1 MCSTVF
7 MLAAGIYWSG
17 FLKDMLCLPRPL
29 SPPLARISMS
39 GSAALEYGFPS
50 SHSTNAVSVTFY
62 AIYMLRQ
69 SDEYSPTVNIG
80 LQALF
85 YLYAVSIIVG
95 RLYCGMH
102 GFLDVLVGSTLGAL
116 ITVFQL
122 VFSDWID
129 SWIFSGT
136 YKDLIIATLVIF
148 VLVRIHPEPA
158 DDCPCFDDSV
168 AFSGV
173 VVGINIGA
181 WHYAQSGFA
190 INDIY
195 PSTVPF
201 ELSQIG
207 LPKAIVRTL
216 LGVVVIFVWRATA
229 KPTLFKI
236 LPPLFRLLERGRMN
250 LPRAFFL
257 NASSYTS
264 IPNMRDDD
272 NVIPPASQLPQ
283 MLKNL
288 AHPRKRSVSVGPQS
302 ASDAYETLAYRN
314 RRRRESVNSSDGT
327 VLEDL
332 EWSSTPPSQAVTPAV
347 EKAQPLLGAGILPT
361 PMASRIHLY
370 EQMMGTG
377 NIKGYDGK
385 MDTPPDNDTDLTG
398 EASLKSEE
406 ENEKREIFM
415 KLTKPRVRYDVEVVT
430 KLIIYSGNL
439 RRRFLVNKSNTLQVL
454 AGSRSDSIPSSSN
467 WSASVWAF
475 DPDLLLSLHYGF
487 PATLSPCYLTT
498 HPTGWSSWDVRM
510 KHLSYLYLSTRI
522 GWESSSPPSNL
533 EVQSCTNSTWRKPDT
548 AAHPRTTL
556 KQGKVA
562 TESYRSPALLWGKH
576 EYSCSLASVWA
587 ESPPYTNTITGH
599 QHDSHSNDISQYIL
613 CMHCVFH
620 HNKVLWSSGSTL
632 SIVLHSIIK

>member
-1 MCSTVF
+1 MACLDAGQHALAGARHVLCLHSELGDAHFLHGLPAHPILVWLHKPRASVRQSPVDLNLNVSATSDMCSTVF

-50 SHSTNAVSVTFY
+50 SHSTNAVSVTVY

-69 SDEYSPTVNIG
+69 SDEYQPTVNVG

-102 GFLDVLVGSTLGAL
+102 GFLDVLVGSILGAL

-136 YKDLIIATLVIF
+136 YKDLIIATLVVF

-181 WHYAQSGFA
+181 WHYAKSGFA

-201 ELSQIG
+201 ELAQIG

-216 LGVVVIFVWRATA
+216 LGVVIIFVWRATA

-332 EWSSTPPSQAVTPAV
+332 EWSSTPSSQAIAPAV
-347 EKAQPLLGAGILPT
+347 EKGQPLSGAGVLPT
-361 PMASRIHLY
+361 PMASRIHKY

-377 NIKGYDGK
+377 TIKGLDGM
-385 MDTPPDNDTDLTG
+385 MDTPPDSDTDYTG
-398 EASLKSEE
+398 ESSMKSEE

-430 KLIIYSGNL
+430 KLIVYSGKSIRISVNEQFLTLCRHWLVRCRTRSYNL
-439 RRRFLVNKSNTLQVL
+439 RTGRTRHGNSTLATVFYFYFLASQPYYHLVYL
-454 AGSRSDSIPSSSN
+454 AAYPTSWSCWDFAIRYSSHDSLPNRWSVAVVAIVPSSFRPIRLAN
-467 WSASVWAF
+467 
-475 DPDLLLSLHYGF
+475 
-487 PATLSPCYLTT
+487 
-498 HPTGWSSWDVRM
+498 
-510 KHLSYLYLSTRI
+510 
-522 GWESSSPPSNL
+522 
-533 EVQSCTNSTWRKPDT
+533 
-548 AAHPRTTL
+548 
-556 KQGKVA
+556 
-562 TESYRSPALLWGKH
+562 RSMTQ
-576 EYSCSLASVWA
+576 
-587 ESPPYTNTITGH
+587 PY
-599 QHDSHSNDISQYIL
+599 
-613 CMHCVFH
+613 
-620 HNKVLWSSGSTL
+620 NKYT
-632 SIVLHSIIK
+632 

>member
-1 MCSTVF
+1 MCPQHDAPASAAPEPIVAATSAPAQKEKRLDAGNRHHDHYARRLPKWRNALRNRLIPIVRWETPWLAWMQDSMRSPALDTYFAYTANLGTHTFFMIFLPIQFWCGYTSLGRATVF

-430 KLIIYSGNL
+430 KLIIYSG
-439 RRRFLVNKSNTLQVL
+439 
-454 AGSRSDSIPSSSN
+454 
-467 WSASVWAF
+467 
-475 DPDLLLSLHYGF
+475 
-487 PATLSPCYLTT
+487 
-498 HPTGWSSWDVRM
+498 
-510 KHLSYLYLSTRI
+510 I
-522 GWESSSPPSNL
+522 GWFAVGLDP
-533 EVQSCTNSTWRKPDT
+533 
-548 AAHPRTTL
+548 
-556 KQGKVA
+556 
-562 TESYRSPALLWGKH
+562 
-576 EYSCSLASVWA
+576 
-587 ESPPYTNTITGH
+587 
-599 QHDSHSNDISQYIL
+599 
-613 CMHCVFH
+613 
-620 HNKVLWSSGSTL
+620 
-632 SIVLHSIIK
+632 IIFELVGLGMGVRP

>member
-1 MCSTVF
+1 MSPICHPNLDTSATSDMCSTVF

-50 SHSTNAVSVTFY
+50 SHSTNAVSVTMY

-69 SDEYSPTVNIG
+69 SDEYSSAVNIG

-85 YLYAVSIIVG
+85 YLYAISIIVG

-102 GFLDVLVGSTLGAL
+102 GFLDVLVGSILGAL

-122 VFSDWID
+122 TFSDWID
-129 SWIFSGT
+129 SWIFSGA

-190 INDIY
+190 INDAY

-201 ELSQIG
+201 ELAEIG
-207 LPKAIVRTL
+207 LPKAVVRTL
-216 LGVVVIFVWRATA
+216 LGVVVIFIWRATA
-229 KPTLFKI
+229 KLALFKI
-236 LPPLFRLLERGRMN
+236 LPPIFRLLERARMN

-332 EWSSTPPSQAVTPAV
+332 EWSSTPPSQAVSPTV
-347 EKAQPLLGAGILPT
+347 DQLQPILGAGLLPT
-361 PMASRIHLY
+361 PMASRVHSY

-377 NIKGYDGK
+377 DAKALGGK
-385 MDTPPDNDTDLTG
+385 VETPSDSDTDFAG
-398 EASLKSEE
+398 DASLKNEE

-430 KLIIYSGNL
+430 KLIVYSGKWYHHFTTSFTDSPQAL
-439 RRRFLVNKSNTLQVL
+439 DGSPSVL
-454 AGSRSDSIPSSSN
+454 TPLSSN
-467 WSASVWAF
+467 WSASVWASDHDF
-475 DPDLLLSLHYGF
+475 T
-487 PATLSPCYLTT
+487 TLCLIFGSSATT
-498 HPTGWSSWDVRM
+498 HLVDATTYPLGWSSWGMTIRYPFSRSLLDT
-510 KHLSYLYLSTRI
+510 HP
-522 GWESSSPPSNL
+522 WEHSMPYPFC
-533 EVQSCTNSTWRKPDT
+533 VPT
-548 AAHPRTTL
+548 A
-556 KQGKVA
+556 
-562 TESYRSPALLWGKH
+562 
-576 EYSCSLASVWA
+576 
-587 ESPPYTNTITGH
+587 
-599 QHDSHSNDISQYIL
+599 
-613 CMHCVFH
+613 
-620 HNKVLWSSGSTL
+620 
-632 SIVLHSIIK
+632 

>member
-1 MCSTVF
+1 

-50 SHSTNAVSVTFY
+50 SHSTNAVSVTLY

-69 SDEYSPTVNIG
+69 SDQYSPAVNLG

-85 YLYAVSIIVG
+85 YLYAISIILG

-102 GFLDVLVGSTLGAL
+102 GFLDVLVGSILGAL
-116 ITVFQL
+116 IAVFQL
-122 VFSDWID
+122 VLSDWID
-129 SWIFSGT
+129 SWIFSGS
-136 YKDLIIATLVIF
+136 YRDLIVATLVIF

-190 INDIY
+190 VNDAY

-201 ELSQIG
+201 ELAQIG
-207 LPKAIVRTL
+207 LPKVVVRTL
-216 LGVVVIFVWRATA
+216 LGVVIIFIWRATA
-229 KPTLFKI
+229 KLALFKI
-236 LPPLFRLLERGRMN
+236 LPPIFRLLERARMN

-347 EKAQPLLGAGILPT
+347 EKGHPLLGSSLLPT
-361 PMASRIHLY
+361 PLASRVHSY

-377 NIKGYDGK
+377 NIGGLDGK
-385 MDTPPDNDTDLTG
+385 ADTPPDSDAELSGKT
-398 EASLKSEE
+398 EE

-415 KLTKPRVRYDVEVVT
+415 RLTKPRVRYDVEVVT
-430 KLIIYSGNL
+430 KLIVYSG
-439 RRRFLVNKSNTLQVL
+439 KSNFQ
-454 AGSRSDSIPSSSN
+454 
-467 WSASVWAF
+467 
-475 DPDLLLSLHYGF
+475 LLKVRL
-487 PATLSPCYLTT
+487 LTKV
-498 HPTGWSSWDVRM
+498 TG
-510 KHLSYLYLSTRI
+510 I
-522 GWESSSPPSNL
+522 GWFAVGLDP
-533 EVQSCTNSTWRKPDT
+533 
-548 AAHPRTTL
+548 
-556 KQGKVA
+556 
-562 TESYRSPALLWGKH
+562 
-576 EYSCSLASVWA
+576 
-587 ESPPYTNTITGH
+587 
-599 QHDSHSNDISQYIL
+599 
-613 CMHCVFH
+613 
-620 HNKVLWSSGSTL
+620 
-632 SIVLHSIIK
+632 IIFELVGLGMGIRP

>member
-1 MCSTVF
+1 MRSPALDTYFAYTANLGTHTFFMIFLPIQFWCGYTSLGRATVF

-430 KLIIYSGNL
+430 KLIIYSGIGWFAVGL
-439 RRRFLVNKSNTLQVL
+439 DPIIFELVGLV
-454 AGSRSDSIPSSSN
+454 
-467 WSASVWAF
+467 SAYDKKYLGVAPKHQKGN
-475 DPDLLLSLHYGF
+475 DEEPDL
-487 PATLSPCYLTT
+487 
-498 HPTGWSSWDVRM
+498 
-510 KHLSYLYLSTRI
+510 
-522 GWESSSPPSNL
+522 PSNMIDEEEPPHSPVTDKEL
-533 EVQSCTNSTWRKPDT
+533 EEAHYRARQQDASYSSVELLQCFFDLFPPDT
-548 AAHPRTTL
+548 PVRIRHKPSDKPAGTFSYITTISDRTGAKDML
-556 KQGKVA
+556 LYPKVSTA
-562 TESYRSPALLWGKH
+562 VVIDNPA
-576 EYSCSLASVWA
+576 
-587 ESPPYTNTITGH
+587 
-599 QHDSHSNDISQYIL
+599 
-613 CMHCVFH
+613 
-620 HNKVLWSSGSTL
+620 
-632 SIVLHSIIK
+632 IKNNF

>member
-1 MCSTVF
+1 MSAPAQKEKRLDAGNRHHDHYARRLPKWRNALRNRLIPIVRWETPWLAWMQDSMRSPALDTYFAYTANLGTHTFFMVFLPIQFWCGYTSLGRATVF

-102 GFLDVLVGSTLGAL
+102 GFLDVLVGSALGAL
-116 ITVFQL
+116 ITIFQL

-136 YKDLIIATLVIF
+136 YKDLMIATLVIF

-190 INDIY
+190 MNDIY

-207 LPKAIVRTL
+207 LPRAIVRTL
-216 LGVVVIFVWRATA
+216 LGVVIIFVWRATA

-347 EKAQPLLGAGILPT
+347 EKGQPLMGAGMLPL
-361 PMASRIHLY
+361 PMASRIHSY
-370 EQMMGTG
+370 EQVMGTG
-377 NIKGYDGK
+377 NIRGLDGK
-385 MDTPPDNDTDLTG
+385 VDTPSDSDTDLTG

-430 KLIIYSGNL
+430 KLIVYSG
-439 RRRFLVNKSNTLQVL
+439 
-454 AGSRSDSIPSSSN
+454 
-467 WSASVWAF
+467 
-475 DPDLLLSLHYGF
+475 
-487 PATLSPCYLTT
+487 
-498 HPTGWSSWDVRM
+498 
-510 KHLSYLYLSTRI
+510 I
-522 GWESSSPPSNL
+522 GWFAVGLDP
-533 EVQSCTNSTWRKPDT
+533 
-548 AAHPRTTL
+548 
-556 KQGKVA
+556 
-562 TESYRSPALLWGKH
+562 
-576 EYSCSLASVWA
+576 
-587 ESPPYTNTITGH
+587 
-599 QHDSHSNDISQYIL
+599 
-613 CMHCVFH
+613 
-620 HNKVLWSSGSTL
+620 
-632 SIVLHSIIK
+632 IIFELVGLGMGVRP